1 MGYINPYLVEGGV
14 LFREAQEKGYFV
26 RRADGSDYLFDFG
39 EYDCGVVDLTLP
51 SAFDW
56 YKNVI
61 VTNLIGTL
69 GIATAAC
76 IWLFHLGTDADAYR
90 MLALGI
96 FFIVLPH
103 AAGWIV
109 SKADE
114 ACARLIA
121 FKRMLRLK

>member
-1 MGYINPYLVEGGV
+1 MFLLKLPFRAAALPIVLALILVQ
-14 LFREAQEKGYFV
+14 FIT
-26 RRADGSDYLFDFG
+26 
-39 EYDCGVVDLTLP
+39 TLITGL
-51 SAFDW
+51 ST
-56 YKNVI
+56 I

-76 IWLFHLGTDADAYR
+76 IWMFHLGTVADAYR

-109 SKADE
+109 GKAADV
-114 ACARLIA
+114 CARLIA
-121 FKRMLRLK
+121 FIIP

>member
-1 MGYINPYLVEGGV
+1 MFLLKLP
-14 LFREAQEKGYFV
+14 FRVA
-26 RRADGSDYLFDFG
+26 ALPIILA
-39 EYDCGVVDLTLP
+39 LTLVQFLTVLITGL
-51 SAFDW
+51 SS
-56 YKNVI
+56 I

-76 IWLFHLGTDADAYR
+76 VWMFHLGTDADAYR

-96 FFIVLPH
+96 FCIVLPH

-109 SKADE
+109 GKTAD

-121 FKRMLRLK
+121 FIVP

>member
-1 MGYINPYLVEGGV
+1 MFLLKLP
-14 LFREAQEKGYFV
+14 FRIAALPV
-26 RRADGSDYLFDFG
+26 ILA
-39 EYDCGVVDLTLP
+39 LTAIQFITALITGL
-51 SAFDW
+51 SS
-56 YKNVI
+56 I

-76 IWLFHLGTDADAYR
+76 IWMFRLSTDADAYR

-96 FFIVLPH
+96 LFIVLPH

-109 SKADE
+109 SKVTD

-121 FKRMLRLK
+121 FIIP

>member
-1 MGYINPYLVEGGV
+1 MFLLKLP
-14 LFREAQEKGYFV
+14 FRVA
-26 RRADGSDYLFDFG
+26 ALPIILA
-39 EYDCGVVDLTLP
+39 LTLVQFLTVLITGL
-51 SAFDW
+51 SS
-56 YKNVI
+56 I

-76 IWLFHLGTDADAYR
+76 VWRFHLGTDADAYR

-96 FFIVLPH
+96 FCIVLPH

-109 SKADE
+109 GKTAD

-121 FKRMLRLK
+121 FIVP

>member
-1 MGYINPYLVEGGV
+1 MFLLKLPFRVAALPVVLALALVQ
-14 LFREAQEKGYFV
+14 F
-26 RRADGSDYLFDFG
+26 
-39 EYDCGVVDLTLP
+39 LTALITGL
-51 SAFDW
+51 SS
-56 YKNVI
+56 I

-76 IWLFHLGTDADAYR
+76 IWMFHLGTDADAYL

-109 SKADE
+109 SKAAD
-114 ACARLIA
+114 ACAWLIA
-121 FKRMLRLK
+121 FIVP